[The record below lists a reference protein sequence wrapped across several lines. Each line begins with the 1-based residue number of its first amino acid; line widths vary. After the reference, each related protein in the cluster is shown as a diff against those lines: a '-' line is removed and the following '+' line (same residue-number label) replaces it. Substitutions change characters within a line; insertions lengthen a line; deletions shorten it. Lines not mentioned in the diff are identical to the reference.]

1 MPKDSLSQKCL
12 SPKFNGSDETV
23 PIYYATAKQ
32 NFLKKFKTL
41 IIGQGYMG
49 RYILSVFL
57 LMYPRDVARSENLG
71 GQVDGDDAY
80 DEKECY
86 DSM

>member
-1 MPKDSLSQKCL
+1 
-12 SPKFNGSDETV
+12 
-23 PIYYATAKQ
+23 
-32 NFLKKFKTL
+32 
-41 IIGQGYMG
+41 MG